1 MNLTP
6 GQLYFINERDV
17 HTGAR
22 TNYYKI
28 GIVRDAAQRDSKNRL
43 LEHQT
48 GNPRKL
54 CIVESLNMPAVE
66 AIETNLHY
74 LFARNRVMGEWMQF
88 TESELQTAIAK
99 AKDLAAEMTT
109 NIDVFTRAES
119 LKDQIS
125 NGQVIPA
132 SEEATELYGT
142 IQDLKEV
149 LESCDSALEKYD
161 DYLYEA
167 IELGIDVS
175 GKAKIQERAGA
186 KKFDEKIFAATYPE
200 LYEKYT
206 SSTFPV
212 RGSFRL
218 KAAKEWDIDLS
229 AINQDQVELLAQ
241 FIETLDGAD
250 HSMDT
255 GFTLHELHLGV
266 LEIKK
271 YAEWNIDIA
280 NIKLRVLT
288 GEADGIE
295 GICTWK
301 REAKEVVTF
310 DKQGLQI
317 DHPEEYQAC
326 VVQAA
331 GTKALIVEPKVAG
344 N

>member
-6 GQLYFINERDV
+6 GQLYFINEQDV
-17 HTGAR
+17 QTGAR

-28 GIVRDAAQRDSKNRL
+28 GIVREAAERDSKNRL

-88 TESELQTAIAK
+88 TDSELQTAIAK
-99 AKDLAAEMTT
+99 AKELAAEMSN
-109 NIDVFTRAES
+109 NIDDFTRAES

-132 SEEATELYGT
+132 SDEATELYGT

-149 LESCDSALEKYD
+149 LDSCDSALEKYD
-161 DYLYEA
+161 DYVYEA

-186 KKFDEKIFAATYPE
+186 KKFDEKLFAATYPDI
-200 LYEKYT
+200 YKKYT

-229 AINQDQVELLAQ
+229 AINQDQVELLAT
-241 FIETLDGAD
+241 FTETLDGAD

-280 NIKLRVLT
+280 NVKLRVLT

-301 REAKEVVTF
+301 REAKEVATF
-310 DKQGLQI
+310 DKNALQI

>member
-6 GQLYFINERDV
+6 GQLYFINEQDV
-17 HTGAR
+17 QTGAR

-28 GIVRDAAQRDSKNRL
+28 GIVRDAAERDSKNRL

-88 TESELQTAIAK
+88 TDSELQTAIAK
-99 AKDLAAEMTT
+99 AKELAAEMSN
-109 NIDVFTRAES
+109 NIHDFTRAES

-149 LESCDSALEKYD
+149 LDSCDSALEKYD

-186 KKFDEKIFAATYPE
+186 KKFDEKLFAATYPD
-200 LYEKYT
+200 LYKKY
-206 SSTFPV
+206 SSSSFPV

-229 AINQDQVELLAQ
+229 AINQDQVELLAT
-241 FIETLDGAD
+241 FTETLDGAD

-280 NIKLRVLT
+280 NVKLRVMT

-310 DKQGLQI
+310 DKQALQNN
-317 DHPEEYQAC
+317 HPEEYQSC

-331 GTKALIVEPKVAG
+331 GTTALIVEPKVAG

>member
-1 MNLTP
+1 
-6 GQLYFINERDV
+6 
-17 HTGAR
+17 
-22 TNYYKI
+22 
-28 GIVRDAAQRDSKNRL
+28 
-43 LEHQT
+43 
-48 GNPRKL
+48 
-54 CIVESLNMPAVE
+54 MPAVE

-88 TESELQTAIAK
+88 TDSELQTAIAK
-99 AKDLAAEMTT
+99 AKDLAAEMSN
-109 NIDVFTRAES
+109 NIEDFKRAEA

-149 LESCDSALEKYD
+149 LDSCDSALEKYD

-186 KKFDEKIFAATYPE
+186 RKFDEKLFAATYPDI
-200 LYEKYT
+200 YKKYT
-206 SSTFPV
+206 ISTFPV

-218 KAAKEWDIDLS
+218 KAAKEWAIDFS

-241 FIETLDGAD
+241 FTETLDEAD

-280 NIKLRVLT
+280 NVKLRVNT
-288 GEADGIE
+288 GEAEGIE

-310 DKQGLQI
+310 DKQGLQSN
-317 DHPEEYQAC
+317 HPDENQAC

-331 GTKALIVEPKVAG
+331 GTKALIVEPKAAG

>member
-6 GQLYFINERDV
+6 GQLYFINEKDV
-17 HTGAR
+17 HTGTR

-99 AKDLAAEMTT
+99 AKDLAAEMTN
-109 NIDVFTRAES
+109 NIDVFKHAES

-132 SEEATELYGT
+132 SEEVTELYGT

-186 KKFDEKIFAATYPE
+186 KKFDEKFFAATYPE

-280 NIKLRVLT
+280 NVKLRVIT

-310 DKQGLQI
+310 DKEGLQI
-317 DHPEEYQAC
+317 DHPEEYEAC